1 MRTKLALLTVAA
13 ALVFPASAA
22 AHAILVRADPVDGS
36 SLGSAPQRIQLF
48 FSERISPRFRSV
60 QLLGPQGRRL
70 HLTAAGPASTLTI
83 AAPRLVR
90 GTYTLVWRVLS
101 EDDGHITNGTLV
113 FGIGTR
119 ATPAA
124 DRTPTPAAVDVVL
137 RWLFFAMPSANTR
150 RLLAGFLPPSP
161 RSGLGSARADA
172 PVPARRVLAVTAA
185 AGGLALVVQ
194 AAVLARQVQAL
205 AQGGT
210 WKGTLRDLLLSSRW
224 GLLWLAQL
232 CLLTLLVAVA
242 TGLRRRAPHVAA
254 RAAAFSAVAVGAL
267 VAVEALGSHAA
278 ALGGAPFAVAVDAA
292 HVLGASVWIGAV
304 AALAVASAGR
314 GDAIEFA
321 VALRR
326 PFALLAGASLF
337 VAVLSG
343 LYAAGAQVASIDALL
358 TTLYGRALLAKTA
371 LVVAAGAFGL
381 TNALLLTLIARGRV
395 RPRRVLPRVLTVE
408 LLGGLAIFLAAG
420 VLTATAPARG
430 PAFAPKRPVHE
441 VALAGQA
448 RDLIVSLSIR
458 PNRPG
463 QNVFT
468 VVAASSRRPP
478 PAPLAEIALRLP
490 DRRTAVLQAVASGRF
505 VGVGKL
511 DSAGP
516 TRARVV
522 IRRDGAR
529 LATGFGW
536 TVESPDPA
544 RPVKVSNRRLA
555 TLTNP
560 AALLLLLA
568 VAAAAAC
575 ALVARSARRQ
585 PARRV
590 ALAPVPRRPT

>member
-137 RWLFFAMPSANTR
+137 RWLFFAAVA
-150 RLLAGFLPPSP
+150 LLLG
-161 RSGLGSARADA
+161 GLSFVMFVLRSARDA
-172 PVPARRVLAVTAA
+172 LVPARRVLAVTAA